1 MERIFSIGLLGL
13 LLGVLVPSAIA
24 QQDWRQEWEKTLA
37 AAKKEGTVAVLG
49 PRQVMARDVMVGP
62 FQKKY
67 GIKVQYI
74 GGSGRTISPRVLTE
88 RRAQRYLWDVYVGGT
103 TTGLTS
109 LAPAGALAPLRP
121 TFILPTVKD
130 AKNWRGGAH
139 EFADRAARL
148 QMVFSP
154 YQRAT
159 IFINPKMVKP
169 GDITSHKDLLDPK
182 WKGKI
187 VLDDP
192 RKPGPGNGT
201 FLFFLL
207 HAGLGVDYIKALA
220 KQDVMILR
228 DYQQE
233 LNGLARG
240 RYPILIGSSDATA
253 EYKIRQGVP
262 IGLLDPRTIKEG
274 SDRNPANGA
283 LALIDRAPHPNAAK
297 VFINWLLSK
306 EAQTAYVRAMS
317 YVSSRVDVPTD
328 HVREWRIP
336 KDDAIKTYTEEA
348 LQRKKGLNLLLRKV
362 FGR

>member
-1 MERIFSIGLLGL
+1 MRGIFSI
-13 LLGVLVPSAIA
+13 VFLVPLILGFVQASMA
-24 QQDWRQEWEKTLA
+24 QMDWKQEWEQTLA
-37 AAKKEGTVAVLG
+37 AAKKEGVVSVLG
-49 PRQVMARDVMVGP
+49 PRQVQARDVMVGP

-74 GGSGRTISPRVLTE
+74 GGSGRTISPRILTE
-88 RRAQRYLWDVYVGGT
+88 RRAQRYLWDVFVGGT

-109 LAPAGALAPLRP
+109 LAPAGALADLTQ
-121 TFILPTVKD
+121 TFILPAVKD
-130 AKNWRGGAH
+130 PRNWRGGSQ
-139 EFADRAARL
+139 EFADRAAKL

-159 IFINPKMVKP
+159 LFINPKMVKA
-169 GDITSHKDLLDPK
+169 GELTSHKDLLDPK

-187 VLDDP
+187 ALDDP

-201 FLFFLL
+201 FLFFYL
-207 HAGLGVDYIKALA
+207 HPDLGVDYIKALA
-220 KQDVMILR
+220 KQDLLLLR

-262 IGLLDPRTIKEG
+262 IGLVDPRTVKEG

-283 LALIDRAPHPNAAK
+283 VALIDKAPHPNAAK

-306 EAQTAYVRAMS
+306 EAQTAYVQAMS
-317 YVSSRVDVPTD
+317 YVSARKDVSTD

-336 KDDAIKTYTEEA
+336 REDSIKTYTEEA
-348 LQRKKGLNLLLRKV
+348 LESKKKVNPLVRKI